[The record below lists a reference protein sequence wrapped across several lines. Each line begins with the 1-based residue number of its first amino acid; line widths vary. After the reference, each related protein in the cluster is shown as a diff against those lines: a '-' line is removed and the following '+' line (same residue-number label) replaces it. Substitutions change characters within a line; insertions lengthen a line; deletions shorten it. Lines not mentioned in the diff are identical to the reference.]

1 VKYLLLVCLVISL
14 GACSAT
20 TNGPQSI
27 HRTSTADM
35 DFERIN
41 HLVIDCKIA
50 KAQFTWLE
58 EQRSTK
64 VDKLTSAVYN
74 NTRAGQI
81 YAKFTG
87 KSKWAYT
94 TRSGLRNA
102 VIDLKQSQ
110 IRDYCWPSIPI
121 GY

>member
-1 VKYLLLVCLVISL
+1 MKYLLLVCLAISIS
-14 GACSAT
+14 ACSAT
-20 TNGPQSI
+20 TKQSI

-41 HLVIDCKIA
+41 HLIIDCKIA
-50 KAQFTWLE
+50 KAQYKWLE

-110 IRDYCWPSIPI
+110 IRDYCWPSVPI

>member
-1 VKYLLLVCLVISL
+1 MKYLLLLCLAISVS
-14 GACSAT
+14 ACSAT
-20 TNGPQSI
+20 NQPTSI

-41 HLVIDCKIA
+41 HLVVDCKIA
-50 KAQFTWLE
+50 KAQYNWLDSK
-58 EQRSTK
+58 RTDK
-64 VDKLTSAVYN
+64 VDKLKSSVYS

-81 YAKFTG
+81 YASFTG
-87 KSKWAYT
+87 QSKWAYT

-102 VIDLKQSQ
+102 VIDFKQSQ
-110 IRDYCWPSIPI
+110 IREHCWPTMPI

>member
-1 VKYLLLVCLVISL
+1 MKYLLLVFVAINI

-20 TNGPQSI
+20 TQPTSI

-35 DFERIN
+35 NFERIN

-50 KAQFTWLE
+50 KAQYDWLE
-58 EQRSTK
+58 SEKSGK
-64 VDKLTSAVYN
+64 VDKLTSSVYS

-81 YAKFTG
+81 YASFTG
-87 KSKWAYT
+87 KTKWAYT

-102 VIDLKQSQ
+102 VIDFKQDQ
-110 IRDYCWPSIPI
+110 IREHCWPTVPI